1 MGGYYGRG
9 VYIASTDAQVW
20 NHNGAF
26 SGSSTAF
33 KRDVTDSGESVISVL
48 FVNTRPTS
56 SETIDGKTW
65 KSDRYSTIGKMMQID
80 YSDIEYLTDST
91 NQEELSNDDDS
102 EDDNSVLELS
112 SITDI
117 LTVMLIAI
125 VGLRI
130 AKKSNLL

>member
-1 MGGYYGRG
+1 
-9 VYIASTDAQVW
+9 
-20 NHNGAF
+20 
-26 SGSSTAF
+26 
-33 KRDVTDSGESVISVL
+33 
-48 FVNTRPTS
+48 
-56 SETIDGKTW
+56 
-65 KSDRYSTIGKMMQID
+65 MMQID

-117 LTVMLIAI
+117 LTVLLIAI

>member
-1 MGGYYGRG
+1 
-9 VYIASTDAQVW
+9 
-20 NHNGAF
+20 
-26 SGSSTAF
+26 
-33 KRDVTDSGESVISVL
+33 
-48 FVNTRPTS
+48 
-56 SETIDGKTW
+56 
-65 KSDRYSTIGKMMQID
+65 MQID

-117 LTVMLIAI
+117 LTVLLIAI